1 MPQRSRQAMSFS
13 AMVLPRAPAAQR
25 ARQRRAGAHPAI
37 PAHRR
42 ARRSG
47 FAQEAGHVRT
57 LPRHRAPYSM
67 RTFGASCAPARTVT
81 CGVAG
86 WWEGER
92 VGRCPFNPTASLG
105 QGDVRGSGVVGGRA
119 RRAWMGLAGVVCAGE
134 AEANYGWLPKRSPSH
149 NPAKGDRG
157 NLISHVTLQRQSHGT
172 FQSRRSRARASPM
185 GRRKRRPNPFFRLTR
200 TAPCAPRPPSSSL
213 RSRGSGSCARSL
225 GQSNQTSR
233 PMCGNTAS
241 LVAMTARST
250 EFSGS

>member
-1 MPQRSRQAMSFS
+1 MNSLDVLHPDATALTPGDVVLGNGTPPSTSGPTRTTTKGRRPPSHTCAPPRKKKWLRAGSRTRAHL
-13 AMVLPRAPAAQR
+13 APTPRALQH
-25 ARQRRAGAHPAI
+25 AHL
-37 PAHRR
+37 RC
-42 ARRSG
+42 
-47 FAQEAGHVRT
+47 FLRT
-57 LPRHRAPYSM
+57 G
-67 RTFGASCAPARTVT
+67 T
-81 CGVAG
+81 
-86 WWEGER
+86 
-92 VGRCPFNPTASLG
+92 N
-105 QGDVRGSGVVGGRA
+105 GDVWGSGVVGGRA